1 MDDSLDLPSLQSIQ
15 LGFYSLHGRYD
26 DEEPCYSLTMRSMN
40 EVVDMNEFR
49 SSKSNIFQIW
59 GIQSCVSPLHKFGEY
74 YKVLN
79 FDFLDIPNVQNVS
92 LLGSY
97 WNCQS
102 KSISSTLQ
110 CRVCL
115 IFRCFLDS
123 YRSCRNRTVIL
134 WQDMSICVSC
144 VLLY

>member
-1 MDDSLDLPSLQSIQ
+1 M
-15 LGFYSLHGRYD
+15 
-26 DEEPCYSLTMRSMN
+26 
-40 EVVDMNEFR
+40 
-49 SSKSNIFQIW
+49 
-59 GIQSCVSPLHKFGEY
+59 
-74 YKVLN
+74 LN

-123 YRSCRNRTVIL
+123 YRSCRNWTVIF
-134 WQDMSICVSC
+134 WQDMSMCISC
-144 VLLY
+144 VLLYWCNSIIGSDLSCFYKCFTVKLCLSLIMVVFLNTSFENICIHIIIISSYRFVYSFFIFLQVMKQCNTP